1 MANIRKKSIQEL
13 ESWNL
18 KELRKLRISVKN
30 RIQSLEFS
38 SKAKEL
44 PGSHPL
50 KDMGVEECKALLQNV
65 QKAEKN
71 LVK

>member
-1 MANIRKKSIQEL
+1 MANIRQKSIQEL

-38 SKAKEL
+38 KKPKEL
-44 PGSHPL
+44 PSSHPL
-50 KDMGVEECKALLQNV
+50 SQMGVEECKNLLQKV
-65 QKAEKN
+65 QKAERD